1 MVSVPTQPPPDTSAP
16 DTPPPDVERAEVME
30 DLIDA
35 LRLFTVESDVFV
47 DVFARAHGLGRNDLN
62 AIMWISEGTRSGHPV
77 TAGELASR
85 LGLGAPAT
93 TGLVDRLEN
102 AGHVR
107 RERDPHDR
115 RKVTIVMQPPAL
127 QVAMDFFVPLGRRM
141 HETVADIS
149 LADLQRAAAVIR
161 RMITAVTASRNAAAS
176 PAGRDRTDRTSG
188 QDSPAAA
195 HGLELQPDPP
205 AGP

>member
-1 MVSVPTQPPPDTSAP
+1 MDSVPTQPAP
-16 DTPPPDVERAEVME
+16 DSERHEIVD

-62 AIMWISEGTRSGHPV
+62 AIMWISQGTRSGHPI
-77 TAGELASR
+77 TSGELASL

-93 TGLVDRLEN
+93 TGLVDRLES

-127 QVAMDFFVPLGRRM
+127 QLAMEFFVPLGRLM
-141 HETVADIS
+141 HDTVADIGPE
-149 LADLQRAAAVIR
+149 DLQRVTAVVR
-161 RMITAVTASRNAAAS
+161 LLTTAVTKARIETAAS
-176 PAGRDRTDRTSG
+176 
-188 QDSPAAA
+188 
-195 HGLELQPDPP
+195 
-205 AGP
+205 

>member
-1 MVSVPTQPPPDTSAP
+1 MAGVPTQPLPHHQ
-16 DTPPPDVERAEVME
+16 RAEVVD

-35 LRLFTVESDVFV
+35 LRLFTVETDVFV

-77 TAGELASR
+77 TAGELATR

-93 TGLVDRLEN
+93 TGLVDRLES

-107 RERDPHDR
+107 RKRDPHDR

-127 QVAMDFFVPLGRRM
+127 QLATDFFEPLGRLM
-141 HETVADIS
+141 HDTVADI
-149 LADLQRAAAVIR
+149 DLHDLR
-161 RMITAVTASRNAAAS
+161 RTIDVVRLMITAVTNARNAAA
-176 PAGRDRTDRTSG
+176 G
-188 QDSPAAA
+188 
-195 HGLELQPDPP
+195 
-205 AGP
+205 

>member
-1 MVSVPTQPPPDTSAP
+1 MVRVSTQPP
-16 DTPPPDVERAEVME
+16 VESQRAEIID

-35 LRLFTVESDVFV
+35 LRLFTVETDVFV

-62 AIMWISEGTRSGHPV
+62 AIMWISEGTRSGHPM
-77 TAGELASR
+77 TAGELATR

-93 TGLVDRLEN
+93 TGLVDRLET

-127 QVAMDFFVPLGRRM
+127 QLAMEFFVPLGRLM
-141 HETVADIS
+141 HDTAADVD
-149 LADLQRAAAVIR
+149 LHDLQRTAAVVR
-161 RMITAVTASRNAAAS
+161 LMITAVTKARTAAGK
-176 PAGRDRTDRTSG
+176 P
-188 QDSPAAA
+188 
-195 HGLELQPDPP
+195 
-205 AGP
+205 

>member
-1 MVSVPTQPPPDTSAP
+1 MPTQPFRDT
-16 DTPPPDVERAEVME
+16 ERAEVVD

-47 DVFARAHGLGRNDLN
+47 DVFARAHGLGRSDLN
-62 AIMWISEGTRSGHPV
+62 AIMWISQGTRTGQPITS
-77 TAGELASR
+77 GELAAR

-107 RERDPHDR
+107 RERDTRDR

-127 QVAMDFFVPLGRRM
+127 QLAMEFFVPLGQLM
-141 HETVADIS
+141 HDTVADLS
-149 LADLQRAAAVIR
+149 DDDLQRVTAVIR
-161 RMITAVTASRNAAAS
+161 RMIGAVTTARNAAAGS
-176 PAGRDRTDRTSG
+176 PAPAPHGR
-188 QDSPAAA
+188 
-195 HGLELQPDPP
+195 HG
-205 AGP
+205 

>member
-1 MVSVPTQPPPDTSAP
+1 MGSVPMQPTRDA
-16 DTPPPDVERAEVME
+16 ERAEAVD

-62 AIMWISEGTRSGHPV
+62 AIMWISQGTRSGHPI
-77 TAGELASR
+77 TSGELAAR

-115 RKVTIVMQPPAL
+115 RKVIIVMQPQAL
-127 QVAMDFFVPLGRRM
+127 QLAMEFFVPLGQLM
-141 HETVADIS
+141 HDTVADVS
-149 LADLQRAAAVIR
+149 PEDLQRVTTVVR
-161 RMITAVTASRNAAAS
+161 RMIGAVTAARQDT
-176 PAGRDRTDRTSG
+176 AGRDNAR
-188 QDSPAAA
+188 QDTARRDTGRRDAEP
-195 HGLELQPDPP
+195 G
-205 AGP
+205 GTG

>member
-1 MVSVPTQPPPDTSAP
+1 MVRVSTQPADPR
-16 DTPPPDVERAEVME
+16 RAEILE

-35 LRLFTVESDVFV
+35 LRLFTVETDVFV

-62 AIMWISEGTRSGHPV
+62 AIMWISEGTRSGHPMTV
-77 TAGELASR
+77 GELATR

-93 TGLVDRLEN
+93 TGLVDRLET

-127 QVAMDFFVPLGRRM
+127 QLAKEFFVPLGRLM
-141 HETVADIS
+141 HDTVADVD
-149 LADLQRAAAVIR
+149 LHDLQRTAAVVR
-161 RMITAVTASRNAAAS
+161 LMITAVTDARNAAVNS
-176 PAGRDRTDRTSG
+176 
-188 QDSPAAA
+188 
-195 HGLELQPDPP
+195 
-205 AGP
+205 

>member
-1 MVSVPTQPPPDTSAP
+1 MPTQPVADS
-16 DTPPPDVERAEVME
+16 ERHEVVD

-47 DVFARAHGLGRNDLN
+47 DVFARAHGLGRNDLD
-62 AIMWISEGTRSGHPV
+62 AIMWISQGTRGGHPI

-93 TGLVDRLEN
+93 TGLVDRLEH

-115 RKVTIVMQPPAL
+115 RKVTIVMQPRAL
-127 QVAMDFFVPLGRRM
+127 QLAMDFFVPLGRLM

-149 LADLQRAAAVIR
+149 PEDLQRVTAVVR
-161 RMITAVTASRNAAAS
+161 LLTTAVTKARITAAAS
-176 PAGRDRTDRTSG
+176 
-188 QDSPAAA
+188 
-195 HGLELQPDPP
+195 
-205 AGP
+205 

>member
-1 MVSVPTQPPPDTSAP
+1 MADVPTQPSRDAER
-16 DTPPPDVERAEVME
+16 VETVD

-62 AIMWISEGTRSGHPV
+62 AIMWISQGTRTGQPITS
-77 TAGELASR
+77 GELASR

-107 RERDPHDR
+107 RERDPRDR
-115 RKVTIVMQPPAL
+115 RKVTILMQPTAL
-127 QVAMDFFVPLGRRM
+127 KLATDFFVPLGRLM
-141 HETVADIS
+141 HDTVADVTDD
-149 LADLQRAAAVIR
+149 DLQRVTAVIR
-161 RMITAVTASRNAAAS
+161 RMINAVTAARNAAANS
-176 PAGRDRTDRTSG
+176 SAGL
-188 QDSPAAA
+188 AAE
-195 HGLELQPDPP
+195 GRQM
-205 AGP
+205 

>member
-1 MVSVPTQPPPDTSAP
+1 MPTQPSPDS
-16 DTPPPDVERAEVME
+16 ERHEVVD

-62 AIMWISEGTRSGHPV
+62 AIMWISQGTRSGHPI
-77 TAGELASR
+77 TSGELASL

-93 TGLVDRLEN
+93 TGLVDRLES

-127 QVAMDFFVPLGRRM
+127 QLAMEFFVPLGRRM
-141 HETVADIS
+141 HDTLAGIS
-149 LADLQRAAAVIR
+149 PEELQRVTAVIR
-161 RMITAVTASRNAAAS
+161 LLTTAVTDARIATA
-176 PAGRDRTDRTSG
+176 TS
-188 QDSPAAA
+188 
-195 HGLELQPDPP
+195 
-205 AGP
+205 

>member
-1 MVSVPTQPPPDTSAP
+1 MAGVPGQPFRDA
-16 DTPPPDVERAEVME
+16 ERAEVVD

-47 DVFARAHGLGRNDLN
+47 DVFARAHRLSRNDLN
-62 AIMWISEGTRSGHPV
+62 AVMWISQGSRTGRPITS
-77 TAGELASR
+77 GELAAR

-115 RKVTIVMQPPAL
+115 RKVTIVMQPQAL
-127 QVAMDFFVPLGRRM
+127 QLAMDFFVPLGRLM
-141 HETVADIS
+141 HDTVADIGTEE
-149 LADLQRAAAVIR
+149 LRRVTTVIR
-161 RMITAVTASRNAAAS
+161 RMITAVTTARNAAATAAMA
-176 PAGRDRTDRTSG
+176 PTGTTDPPRPEPSTE
-188 QDSPAAA
+188 DTE
-195 HGLELQPDPP
+195 HDPDPP
-205 AGP
+205 PAPNRRVHPRTTR

>member
-1 MVSVPTQPPPDTSAP
+1 MVRVPTQPPPDPA
-16 DTPPPDVERAEVME
+16 RAEVVD

-47 DVFARAHGLGRNDLN
+47 DVFARSHRLGRNDLN

-77 TAGELASR
+77 TAGELATR

-93 TGLVDRLEN
+93 TGLVDRLES

-107 RERDPHDR
+107 RERDPRDR

-127 QVAMDFFVPLGRRM
+127 QLAMDFFGPLGRLI
-141 HETVADIS
+141 HDTLADIS
-149 LADLQRAAAVIR
+149 PEDLQRATAVVR
-161 RMITAVTASRNAAAS
+161 LMTTAVTTTRHTTTRSR
-176 PAGRDRTDRTSG
+176 PAT
-188 QDSPAAA
+188 
-195 HGLELQPDPP
+195 
-205 AGP
+205 AG

>member
-1 MVSVPTQPPPDTSAP
+1 MSGVPAQPSRDAA
-16 DTPPPDVERAEVME
+16 RAEVVD

-62 AIMWISEGTRSGHPV
+62 AIMWISQGTQNGHPI
-77 TAGELASR
+77 TPGELATR

-93 TGLVDRLEN
+93 TGLVDRLEH

-107 RERDPHDR
+107 RERSSDDR
-115 RKVTIVMQPPAL
+115 RKVTIVMQPKAL
-127 QVAMDFFVPLGRRM
+127 QLAIDFFVPLGQRM

-149 LADLQRAAAVIR
+149 DDDLQRVTTVIR
-161 RMITAVTASRNAAAS
+161 LMITAVTEARNAAAAS
-176 PAGRDRTDRTSG
+176 GRNPIS
-188 QDSPAAA
+188 
-195 HGLELQPDPP
+195 
-205 AGP
+205 

>member
-1 MVSVPTQPPPDTSAP
+1 MPTQPVPDA
-16 DTPPPDVERAEVME
+16 ERAEMVD

-62 AIMWISEGTRSGHPV
+62 AIMWISQGTRTGDPITS
-77 TAGELASR
+77 GELASR

-107 RERDPHDR
+107 RERAPHDR
-115 RKVTIVMQPPAL
+115 RKVTIVMQPTAL
-127 QVAMDFFVPLGRRM
+127 QLAVDFFVPLGRLM
-141 HETVADIS
+141 HDTVADFS
-149 LADLQRAAAVIR
+149 AQDLQRATAVIR
-161 RMITAVTASRNAAAS
+161 RMTGAVTDARTAAAA
-176 PAGRDRTDRTSG
+176 P
-188 QDSPAAA
+188 
-195 HGLELQPDPP
+195 
-205 AGP
+205 

>member
-1 MVSVPTQPPPDTSAP
+1 MPTQPPADPQ
-16 DTPPPDVERAEVME
+16 RAEILE

-62 AIMWISEGTRSGHPV
+62 AIMWISEGTRSGHPI
-77 TAGELASR
+77 TAGELATR

-107 RERDPHDR
+107 RQRGPQDR
-115 RKVTIVMQPPAL
+115 RKVTVVMEPQAL
-127 QVAMDFFVPLGRRM
+127 QLARDFFVPLGRLM
-141 HETVADIS
+141 HDAVAGID
-149 LADLQRAAAVIR
+149 AHDLQRAATVVRLLIA
-161 RMITAVTASRNAAAS
+161 AVTEARNAAAS
-176 PAGRDRTDRTSG
+176 AEPNTANGTRPTRRDAAPR
-188 QDSPAAA
+188 PAAGE
-195 HGLELQPDPP
+195 H
-205 AGP
+205 

>member
-1 MVSVPTQPPPDTSAP
+1 MPAQPSRDAA
-16 DTPPPDVERAEVME
+16 RAEAVE

-62 AIMWISEGTRSGHPV
+62 AIMWISQGTQNGHPV
-77 TAGELASR
+77 TSGELAAR

-93 TGLVDRLEN
+93 TGLVDRLEH

-115 RKVTIVMQPPAL
+115 RKVTIVMEPKAL
-127 QVAMDFFVPLGRRM
+127 QLAIDFFVPLGRLM
-141 HETVADIS
+141 HDAAAGVSPD
-149 LADLQRAAAVIR
+149 DLQRATSVIRLMTAAV
-161 RMITAVTASRNAAAS
+161 TDARNQAAATSAGS
-176 PAGRDRTDRTSG
+176 PARKDGDRRR
-188 QDSPAAA
+188 P
-195 HGLELQPDPP
+195 
-205 AGP
+205 

>member
-1 MVSVPTQPPPDTSAP
+1 MPTQPSSDP
-16 DTPPPDVERAEVME
+16 ERDEVLD

-62 AIMWISEGTRSGHPV
+62 AIMWISAGTHRGEPI

-102 AGHVR
+102 TGHVR
-107 RERDPHDR
+107 RERDPRDR
-115 RKVTIVMQPPAL
+115 RKVTIVMQTRAL
-127 QVAMDFFVPLGRRM
+127 QLAADFFVPLGHLM
-141 HETVADIS
+141 HDAVADVS
-149 LADLQRAAAVIR
+149 RQDLEGATAVIR
-161 RMITAVTASRNAAAS
+161 KMITAVVDARHAAGESR
-176 PAGRDRTDRTSG
+176 PKR
-188 QDSPAAA
+188 
-195 HGLELQPDPP
+195 
-205 AGP
+205 